1 MSMPVRSM
9 VHVFERAR
17 IYPSSYPII
26 SETERMPLYN
36 CTADVTIGSLVRL
49 KPDDGTMVETA
60 SASEIYSVL
69 GVVTTKPSS
78 TKANVQVFGTVT
90 GLIQNLVPGTDYFL
104 GLGGKVMA
112 PPLNPRIAPF
122 VQRVGL
128 AVAPDALYLTLT
140 GPSVHRA
147 KA

>member
-9 VHVFERAR
+9 VHALERAR
-17 IYPSSYPII
+17 IYPSFYPEI
-26 SETERMPLYN
+26 SEDEPMALYN
-36 CTADVTIGSLVRL
+36 CTADVTIGALVRL
-49 KPDDGTMVETA
+49 RPDDGTTVVTA

-69 GVVTTKPSS
+69 GVVTTKPSA
-78 TKANVQVFGTVT
+78 TKANVQVLGTVM
-90 GLIQNLVPGTDYFL
+90 GLIQNLEPGTHYYL

-112 PPLNPRIAPF
+112 APLNPRIAPY

-147 KA
+147 EA